1 MTRVVGFDP
10 GRSKC
15 GLLLADT
22 STNTVLQGK
31 VIPSSEVLNQLR
43 AWMSNALEE
52 TALIDEL
59 VIGDGTSSTI
69 WQQQLPTNLKVH
81 VVDETGTTLR
91 ARERYW
97 QLWPA
102 RGWRRMLPSGLRL
115 PPGDLDA
122 IAALVI
128 LEDYLDRPLRWPG
141 PDPLRNGLS
150 P

>member
-1 MTRVVGFDP
+1 MTRVVAMDP

-22 STNTVLQGK
+22 ATNTVLQGM
-31 VIPSSEVLNQLR
+31 VIPSAEVLDQLR
-43 AWMSNALEE
+43 VWMADAQGD
-52 TALIDEL
+52 TAQIAEL
-59 VIGDGTSSTI
+59 VIGDGTSSMI
-69 WQQQLPTNLKVH
+69 WQQQLPASLPIR

-102 RGWRRMLPSGLRL
+102 RGWKRLLPKGLRI
-115 PPGDLDA
+115 PSGDLDA

-128 LEDYLDRPLRWPG
+128 LEDHLDRPLQWPG
-141 PDPLRNGLS
+141 PDPLRTGLS
-150 P
+150 R

>member
-1 MTRVVGFDP
+1 MTRVVAFDP

-52 TALIDEL
+52 TAQIDEL

-69 WQQQLPTNLKVH
+69 WQQQLHTSLKVH

>member
-1 MTRVVGFDP
+1 MTRVVALDP

-31 VIPSSEVLNQLR
+31 VIPSSEVLDQLR
-43 AWMSNALEE
+43 AWMANALEE
-52 TALIDEL
+52 TAQIAEL

-128 LEDYLDRPLRWPG
+128 IEDYLDRPLRWPG

>member
-1 MTRVVGFDP
+1 MKRVVALDP

-22 STNTVLQGK
+22 ATNTVLQGR
-31 VIPSSEVLNQLR
+31 VIPSTEVLEQLR
-43 AWMSNALEE
+43 AWMEE
-52 TALIDEL
+52 AQGTSAQIDEL

-69 WQQQLPTNLKVH
+69 WQQQLPSSLKVR

-97 QLWPA
+97 QLWPS
-102 RGWRRMLPSGLRL
+102 RGWKRLLPAGLRI
-115 PPGDLDA
+115 PYGDLDA

-128 LEDYLDRPLRWPG
+128 LEDYLDRSLQWPG
-141 PDPLRNGLS
+141 PDPLKTGPS

>member
-1 MTRVVGFDP
+1 MTRVIALDP

-22 STNTVLQGK
+22 STNTVLQGM
-31 VIPSSEVLNQLR
+31 VIQSSQVLDQLR
-43 AWMSNALEE
+43 AWMEDDQEE
-52 TALIDEL
+52 SAQIAEL
-59 VIGDGTSSTI
+59 VIGDGTSSAI
-69 WQQQLPTNLKVH
+69 WQQQLPTCLKVH

-91 ARERYW
+91 ARARYW

-102 RGWRRMLPSGLRL
+102 RGWRRMLPSGLRI

-128 LEDYLDRPLRWPG
+128 LEDYLNRPLRWPG

>member
-1 MTRVVGFDP
+1 MTRVIALDP

-22 STNTVLQGK
+22 STNTVLQGM
-31 VIPSSEVLNQLR
+31 VIQSSQVLDQLR
-43 AWMSNALEE
+43 AWIEDDQEE
-52 TALIDEL
+52 TAQIAEL

-69 WQQQLPTNLKVH
+69 WQQQLPASLKLR

-97 QLWPA
+97 QLWPS
-102 RGWRRMLPSGLRL
+102 RGWKRLLPLGLRI
-115 PPGDLDA
+115 PSGDLDA

-128 LEDYLDRPLRWPG
+128 LEDYLDRLLQWPG
-141 PDPLRNGLS
+141 PDPLKNGLS
-150 P
+150 R

>member
-1 MTRVVGFDP
+1 MTRVVALDP

-22 STNTVLQGK
+22 ATNTVLQGR
-31 VIPSSEVLNQLR
+31 VIPSTEVLEQLR
-43 AWMSNALEE
+43 AWMEE
-52 TALIDEL
+52 AQETSAQIDEL

-69 WQQQLPTNLKVH
+69 WQQQLPSSLKVR

-97 QLWPA
+97 QLWPS
-102 RGWRRMLPSGLRL
+102 RGWKRLLPAGLRI
-115 PPGDLDA
+115 PSGDLDA

-128 LEDYLDRPLRWPG
+128 LEDYLDRPLQWPG
-141 PDPLRNGLS
+141 PDPLKTGPS

>member
-1 MTRVVGFDP
+1 MTRVVAFDP

-52 TALIDEL
+52 TAQIDEL

-150 P
+150 Q

>member
-1 MTRVVGFDP
+1 MTRVVALDP

-15 GLLLADT
+15 GLLLANI
-22 STNTVLQGK
+22 STNTVLK
-31 VIPSSEVLNQLR
+31 AMVIPSAEVLDQLR
-43 AWMSNALEE
+43 AWMEDDQGEDAQI
-52 TALIDEL
+52 ADL

-69 WQQQLPTNLKVH
+69 WQQQLPTSLKVH
-81 VVDETGTTLR
+81 VVDETATTLR

-102 RGWRRMLPSGLRL
+102 RGWKRLLPSGLRI

-141 PDPLRNGLS
+141 PDPLKSEPAR
-150 P
+150 

>member
-1 MTRVVGFDP
+1 MTRVVALDP

-52 TALIDEL
+52 TAQIAEL

-91 ARERYW
+91 ARDRYW

>member
-1 MTRVVGFDP
+1 MTRVVALDP

-22 STNTVLQGK
+22 ATNTVLQGR
-31 VIPSSEVLNQLR
+31 VIPSTEVLEQLR
-43 AWMSNALEE
+43 AWMEE
-52 TALIDEL
+52 AQGTSAQIDEL

-69 WQQQLPTNLKVH
+69 WQQQLPSSLKVR

-97 QLWPA
+97 QLWPS
-102 RGWRRMLPSGLRL
+102 RGWKRLLPAGLRI
-115 PPGDLDA
+115 PSGDLDS

-128 LEDYLDRPLRWPG
+128 LEDYLDRHLQWPG
-141 PDPLRNGLS
+141 PDPLKTGPS

>member
-1 MTRVVGFDP
+1 MTRVVALDP

-31 VIPSSEVLNQLR
+31 VIPSSEVLDQLR
-43 AWMSNALEE
+43 AWMANALEE
-52 TALIDEL
+52 TAQIAEL

-102 RGWRRMLPSGLRL
+102 RGWRRMLPSGLSL

-150 P
+150 Q

>member
-1 MTRVVGFDP
+1 MTRVVALDP

-15 GLLLADT
+15 GLLLANI
-22 STNTVLQGK
+22 STNTVLQGM
-31 VIPSSEVLNQLR
+31 VIPSSEVLDQLR
-43 AWMSNALEE
+43 AWMEDDQGENAQI
-52 TALIDEL
+52 ADL

-69 WQQQLPTNLKVH
+69 WQQQLPTSLKVH

-102 RGWRRMLPSGLRL
+102 RGWKRLLPLGLRI
-115 PPGDLDA
+115 PSGDLDA

-128 LEDYLDRPLRWPG
+128 LEDYLDRPLQWPG
-141 PDPLRNGLS
+141 PDPLKNGPS
-150 P
+150 R

>member
-1 MTRVVGFDP
+1 MTRVVALDP

-22 STNTVLQGK
+22 STNTVLQGM
-31 VIPSSEVLNQLR
+31 VIPSAEVLDQLR
-43 AWMSNALEE
+43 AWMEDDQGENAQ
-52 TALIDEL
+52 ISDL

-69 WQQQLPTNLKVH
+69 LQQQLPTSLKVRI
-81 VVDETGTTLR
+81 VDETGTTLR
-91 ARERYW
+91 ARYRYW

-102 RGWRRMLPSGLRL
+102 RGWKRLLPSGLRI

-141 PDPLRNGLS
+141 PDPLKSEPAR
-150 P
+150 

>member
-1 MTRVVGFDP
+1 MTRVVALDP

-15 GLLLADT
+15 GMVLADT
-22 STNTVLQGK
+22 TTNTVLQGM
-31 VIPSSEVLNQLR
+31 VIQSSELLDQLR
-43 AWMSNALEE
+43 TWMENAEGE
-52 TALIDEL
+52 TDQIAEL

-69 WQQQLPTNLKVH
+69 WQQQLPANLKVR

-102 RGWRRMLPSGLRL
+102 RGWKRLLPSGLRI

-141 PDPLRNGLS
+141 PDPLKSEPAR
-150 P
+150 

>member
-1 MTRVVGFDP
+1 MTRVVALDP

-15 GLLLADT
+15 GLVLADT
-22 STNTVLQGK
+22 ATNTVLQGM
-31 VIPSSEVLNQLR
+31 VIPGAELLDQLR
-43 AWMSNALEE
+43 TWMENAERE
-52 TALIDEL
+52 TDQIAEL
-59 VIGDGTSSTI
+59 VIGDGTSSTS
-69 WQQQLPTNLKVH
+69 WQQQLPANLKVR

-102 RGWRRMLPSGLRL
+102 RGWKRLLPSGLRI
-115 PPGDLDA
+115 PSGDLDA

-128 LEDYLDRPLRWPG
+128 LEDYLDRPLQWPG
-141 PDPLRNGLS
+141 PDPLKTGPS

>member
-1 MTRVVGFDP
+1 MTRVVAFDP

-52 TALIDEL
+52 TAQIDEL

-69 WQQQLPTNLKVH
+69 WQQQLPTSLKVH

>member
-1 MTRVVGFDP
+1 MTRVVALDP

-22 STNTVLQGK
+22 ATNTVLQGR
-31 VIPSSEVLNQLR
+31 VIPSTEVLEQLR
-43 AWMSNALEE
+43 AWMEE
-52 TALIDEL
+52 AQGTSAQIDEL

-69 WQQQLPTNLKVH
+69 WQQQLPSSLKVR

-91 ARERYW
+91 ARARYW

-102 RGWRRMLPSGLRL
+102 RGWKRLLPLGLRI
-115 PPGDLDA
+115 PSGDLDA

-128 LEDYLDRPLRWPG
+128 LEDYLDRPLQWPG
-141 PDPLRNGLS
+141 PDPLKTGPS

>member
-1 MTRVVGFDP
+1 MTRVVAFDP

-52 TALIDEL
+52 TAQIDEL

>member
-1 MTRVVGFDP
+1 MTRVVALDP

-15 GLLLADT
+15 GLLLANI
-22 STNTVLQGK
+22 STNTVLQAM
-31 VIPSSEVLNQLR
+31 VIPSAEVLDQLR
-43 AWMSNALEE
+43 AWMEDDQGENAQI
-52 TALIDEL
+52 ADL

-69 WQQQLPTNLKVH
+69 WQQQLPTSLKVH

-102 RGWRRMLPSGLRL
+102 RGWKRLLPLGLRI
-115 PPGDLDA
+115 PSGDLDA

-128 LEDYLDRPLRWPG
+128 LEDYLDRPLQWPG
-141 PDPLRNGLS
+141 PDPLKNGPS
-150 P
+150 R

>member
-1 MTRVVGFDP
+1 MTRVVALDP

-31 VIPSSEVLNQLR
+31 VIPSSEVLDQLR
-43 AWMSNALEE
+43 AWMANALEE
-52 TALIDEL
+52 TAQIAEL